1 MVEEGAE
8 APRDEGGVIEF
19 LLSAWTGIT
28 GQDPFEAAAFGRH
41 PSRSTSERAAE
52 QSATK
57 AIYFRKR

>member
-1 MVEEGAE
+1 MTGASSNSS
-8 APRDEGGVIEF
+8 F
-19 LLSAWTGIT
+19 LHGPGIT